1 VIPKRGN
8 RFSDKITRKRK
19 PSEAM
24 RLTSLAVLAVALAG
38 CASQP
43 TVTGAPA
50 AGTPYGAPPE
60 PMAGRWQLAAAGA
73 SPCVMNFGGTPEA
86 GEGTIA
92 PEGGCPGN
100 FYTSRKW
107 TFEQGSLVIRDHNG
121 QPLGQ
126 LALASPGRF
135 DGKAANGQQVT
146 LTR

>member
-1 VIPKRGN
+1 MAI
-8 RFSDKITRKRK
+8 RF
-19 PSEAM
+19 AA
-24 RLTSLAVLAVALAG
+24 TSVAIALALAG
-38 CASQP
+38 CAGGEA
-43 TVTGAPA
+43 VTGSPVS
-50 AGTPYGAPPE
+50 GTRYGAPPE
-60 PMAGRWQLAAAGA
+60 PLTGRWQLAAAG
-73 SPCVMNFGGTPEA
+73 SNPCVMNFGGTAGE

-135 DGKAANGQQVT
+135 DGKAANGQPLT
-146 LTR
+146 LNR

>member
-1 VIPKRGN
+1 M
-8 RFSDKITRKRK
+8 S
-19 PSEAM
+19 
-24 RLTSLAVLAVALAG
+24 VAALLGG
-38 CASQP
+38 CASQQAP
-43 TVTGAPA
+43 TASPA
-50 AGTPYGAPPE
+50 NATPHGPPPE
-60 PMAGRWQLAAAGA
+60 PMAGRWQLAAPGV
-73 SPCVMNFGGTPEA
+73 SQCNMTFGGAAGE

-107 TFEQGSLVIRDHNG
+107 SFEQGELIIRDHKG

-135 DGKAANGQQVT
+135 DGKATNGQQVT

>member
-1 VIPKRGN
+1 M
-8 RFSDKITRKRK
+8 RFVAAIVFVGL
-19 PSEAM
+19 A
-24 RLTSLAVLAVALAG
+24 LTG
-38 CASQP
+38 CASTP
-43 TVTGAPA
+43 SVTGSA
-50 AGTPYGAPPE
+50 ASGTPYGAPAE
-60 PMAGRWQLAAAGA
+60 PMAGRWQLAAVGA
-73 SPCVMNFGGTPEA
+73 SQCAMNFGGTPDA

-135 DGKAANGQQVT
+135 DGKATSGQQVT

>member
-1 VIPKRGN
+1 M
-8 RFSDKITRKRK
+8 
-19 PSEAM
+19 M
-24 RLTSLAVLAVALAG
+24 RAAVLAFVATSLLAG

-43 TVTGAPA
+43 STTSAPA
-50 AGTPYGAPPE
+50 SATPYGAPPE
-60 PMAGRWQLAAAGA
+60 PVGGRWMFGA
-73 SPCVMNFGGTPEA
+73 VGGPPPCVMTFGAQPGA

-107 TFEQGSLVIRDHNG
+107 TFENGALVLRDHNG

-126 LALASPGRF
+126 LTQAGPGRF
-135 DGKAANGQQVT
+135 DGKMQNGQPVT

>member
-1 VIPKRGN
+1 MDDSGL
-8 RFSDKITRKRK
+8 
-19 PSEAM
+19 M
-24 RLTSLAVLAVALAG
+24 RLAAPIVIALALAG
-38 CASQP
+38 CAGEQAL
-43 TVTGAPA
+43 TGAP
-50 AGTPYGAPPE
+50 GTARGAPPE
-60 PMAGRWQLAAAGA
+60 PMAGRWQFAAPGV
-73 SPCVMNFGGTPEA
+73 SQCVMNFGGAPNE

-126 LALASPGRF
+126 LAQGAPGRF
-135 DGKAANGQQVT
+135 DGKASNGQPVT

>member
-1 VIPKRGN
+1 M
-8 RFSDKITRKRK
+8 RFV
-19 PSEAM
+19 
-24 RLTSLAVLAVALAG
+24 LTIASAIALGG
-38 CASQP
+38 CASEK
-43 TVTGAPA
+43 VVSGAPA
-50 AGTPYGAPPE
+50 SSAPYGAPPE
-60 PMAGRWQLAAAGA
+60 PMAGRWQLAAVGA
-73 SPCVMNFGGTPEA
+73 SQCVMNFGGTPDV

-107 TFEQGSLVIRDHNG
+107 TFEQGTLVIRDHNS

-135 DGKAANGQQVT
+135 DGKATNGQPML